1 MIPRRKGIPKLV
13 ALLTIF
19 CLMQVYVFA
28 LAPNSSTPAESS
40 TAAMPQAG
48 GTIKTTNN
56 EPVSVNGNSVKSGTT
71 ILSGSTIITPEGV
84 GATIQFGSVVLE
96 IAPNSE
102 VIVEFTADGNV
113 KVTLK
118 RGCATLKSRGNAS
131 GIIITPDGTT
141 TETGQRKRA
150 AVCFPLG
157 ATSPTVTQGAGTGAG
172 GASGL
177 GMSKTLLALLL
188 LGGGGGIAALILA
201 GPGQNP
207 SPSAP

>member
-1 MIPRRKGIPKLV
+1 MISRRKGIPKLV
-13 ALLTIF
+13 ALLITF

-28 LAPNSSTPAESS
+28 VPPNSSTPTESS
-40 TAAMPQAG
+40 TAAMPQTG

-56 EPVSVNGNSVKSGTT
+56 EPVSVNGNNVKSGTT
-71 ILSGSTIITPEGV
+71 ILSGSTIVTPEGI
-84 GATIQFGSVVLE
+84 GATIQFGSVVLD

-131 GIIITPDGTT
+131 GVIITPDGTT

-157 ATSPTVTQGAGTGAG
+157 ATSPIVTQGAGAGAG
-172 GASGL
+172 GATGGGISR
-177 GMSKTLLALLL
+177 TLLALLL
-188 LGGGGGIAALILA
+188 LGGGGIAALILA